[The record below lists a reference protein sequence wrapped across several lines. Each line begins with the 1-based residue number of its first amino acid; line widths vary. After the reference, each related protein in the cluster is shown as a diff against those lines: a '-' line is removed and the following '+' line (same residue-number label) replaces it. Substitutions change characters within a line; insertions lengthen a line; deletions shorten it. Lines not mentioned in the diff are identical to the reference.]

1 MCLLDGIVKRRKT
14 MLQHNSTRIWL
25 DNDSYVKQLNEE
37 WEHCPLLDFD
47 QLFYNRQRAEVE
59 DRFPA
64 LVGLHESDENYQC
77 SWKLPANV
85 RARRKIIKQLLNR

>member
-1 MCLLDGIVKRRKT
+1 
-14 MLQHNSTRIWL
+14 MLEHNTERVWL
-25 DNDSYVKQLNEE
+25 DNDTYVSLLNEE
-37 WEHCPLLDFD
+37 WEHCPFLDFD

-64 LVGLHESDENYQC
+64 LVGLIDSDEDYQI
-77 SWKLPANV
+77 SWKLPANG

>member
-1 MCLLDGIVKRRKT
+1 MK
-14 MLQHNSTRIWL
+14 LQHNTQRAWL
-25 DNDSYVKQLNEE
+25 DNDIYIELLNEE

-59 DRFPA
+59 ARYPA
-64 LVGLHESDENYQC
+64 LVGLIDSDEDYQI
-77 SWKLPANV
+77 SWKLPVNV